1 VAAAVAAGAARLL
14 LLLLLLAALAAVVA
28 AVEAEGLHD
37 RVSSQHHCLVSCFC
51 SSRPSRQN
59 CMISDIMYQ
68 TNMLRGDLK
77 LFAGSLIQVNS
88 RWYKLGL
95 LKP

>member
-1 VAAAVAAGAARLL
+1 VAAAVAAGAARL

-59 CMISDIMYQ
+59 CMISDIMY
-68 TNMLRGDLK
+68 K
-77 LFAGSLIQVNS
+77 HVA
-88 RWYKLGL
+88 W
-95 LKP
+95 